1 MQNLLITIGPLI
13 LMFAVFYFILI
24 LPEKKRKKK
33 YDQMLEE
40 LKVNDRILTRG
51 GIIGRIIKLSDDK
64 IVLETSS
71 DRTKIE
77 LTRQGISSKIEE

>member
-1 MQNLLITIGPLI
+1 MPNLLVTIGPLV

-51 GIIGRIIKLSDDK
+51 GIIGRIIKISDDK
-64 IVLETSS
+64 IILETSS